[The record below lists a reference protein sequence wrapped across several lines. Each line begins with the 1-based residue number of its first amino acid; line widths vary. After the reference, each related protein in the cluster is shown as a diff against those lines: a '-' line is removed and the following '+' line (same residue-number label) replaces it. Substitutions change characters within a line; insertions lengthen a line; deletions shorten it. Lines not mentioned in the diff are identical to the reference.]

1 MNYGSPEEVFEEI
14 RQVTPAYAG
23 ISYKR
28 LDAGGLQWPCPNE
41 EHPGTVYLHKD
52 RFAKGKGTFF
62 AIEHQN
68 PAEMPD
74 AEYPLYLTTGRL
86 LYQYHSG
93 TMSRRAPGLAEKAP
107 ECMVELAATDAAKY
121 GIAAGDQ
128 VKVRTRRGQITA
140 KAQISAKASPGTVF
154 LPFHFAE
161 ASANKL
167 TNAALDPVSKIPEYK
182 VCAVQIEK
190 A

>member
-1 MNYGSPEEVFEEI
+1 
-14 RQVTPAYAG
+14 
-23 ISYKR
+23 
-28 LDAGGLQWPCPNE
+28 
-41 EHPGTVYLHKD
+41 
-52 RFAKGKGTFF
+52 
-62 AIEHQN
+62 
-68 PAEMPD
+68 MPD

-93 TMSRRAPGLAEKAP
+93 TMSRRAPGLTEKAP
-107 ECMVELAATDAAKY
+107 ECRVELSAQDAANY
-121 GIAAGDQ
+121 GIAVGDQ
-128 VKVRTRRGQITA
+128 VKVRTRRGEITA
-140 KAQISAKASPGTVF
+140 KAQISTKAMPGTVF